1 MKFINKYFL
10 SLEIDRRNII
20 ILLLIGLLVR
30 LWGVHYGLP
39 AVYNSTEYFIAKH
52 ALSLGARKTLEPLFF
67 IYPTFYVYLIALLYG
82 LLFLLGKIAGIYAT
96 SSAFAFQFLTD
107 PSSFYLLGRLFN
119 TFAILLASIVLYRT
133 VRFYLKPGLSFLIS
147 MLLIFSMNIH
157 HYTFWMVPDAPVV
170 LGVMVLVYFIV
181 KNDLGILTQQNLF
194 WASLICGLTISAK
207 YNAGFIA
214 PAWLLSVLIHTKK
227 EWLQRVISGS
237 LACTGILLGFLIGSP
252 YWVLEFR
259 EFLHGFQMVAS
270 QAVFAYNIET
280 GLPYLWEMSQFIR
293 SEWLLGVVF
302 ILLIISFP
310 FNMNRLTLILATIVL
325 PTFLYV
331 GSWQKKGLDYLLVIF
346 PPLLTYLAYLFS
358 KKPAKQIFGSLI
370 LYGVILMLM
379 LNVPRIMYQNFLRSQ
394 TDTRQLLEIWLK
406 DNLPTGSRICYDHY
420 HYDIHIIDLDRYLT
434 YGEGSRYL
442 NEEIKTKIER
452 IKNLPNYFRFISA
465 QKILTVPHIPDSLYS
480 IVQHDSFLWQA
491 YTHPHKSLDEII
503 ADSTDLLILNSE
515 TYRKYLNNQLPPIQN
530 PLREDFLDRR
540 NFYQTIFTDMK
551 PIKIISP
558 GWKNAGP
565 TLQIFDLRGVH
576 DESHDWNQRLQL

>member
-1 MKFINKYFL
+1 MKSLLKSFLYFDT
-10 SLEIDRRNII
+10 DRRNIL
-20 ILLLIGLLVR
+20 ILLMIGLLVR

-67 IYPTFYVYLIALLYG
+67 IYPTFYVYLMVLLYG

-96 SSAFAFQFLTD
+96 SSDFAFQFLTD
-107 PSSFYLLGRLFN
+107 PTSFYLLGRVFN
-119 TFAILLASIVLYRT
+119 TIAILLASVVLYRT

-147 MLLIFSMNIH
+147 LLLIFSMNIH
-157 HYTFWMVPDAPVV
+157 QYTFWMVPDALVV
-170 LGVMVLVYFIV
+170 LGVMVLVYYIV
-181 KNDLGILTQQNLF
+181 KNDLGILTQQTLF
-194 WASLICGLTISAK
+194 WASLICGLTISTK

-214 PAWLLSVLIHTKK
+214 PAWFLSVLIHTKK
-227 EWLQRVISGS
+227 EWLHRIKSGS
-237 LACTGILLGFLIGSP
+237 LACAGILLGFFIGSP
-252 YWVLEFR
+252 YWLLEFR
-259 EFLHGFQMVAS
+259 KFLHGFQMVAS
-270 QAVFAYNIET
+270 QAVYAYNIET

-293 SEWLLGVVF
+293 SEWLLGMVF

-358 KKPAKQIFGSLI
+358 KKPAKQFIGSLI
-370 LYGVILMLM
+370 LYGVILILM

-406 DNLPTGSRICYDHY
+406 DNLPSGSRICYDHY
-420 HYDIHIIDLDRYLT
+420 HYDIHIIDPDRYLA
-434 YGEGSRYL
+434 YGAGSRYL
-442 NEEIKTKIER
+442 NEEVKSKIESV
-452 IKNLPNYFRFISA
+452 KNLPDYFRFISA
-465 QKILTVPHIPDSLYS
+465 QKILEVPQITDSLYS

-491 YTHPHKSLDEII
+491 YTHPHKSLREII
-503 ADSTDLLILNSE
+503 ADSTRFLIMNSE
-515 TYRKYLNNQLPPIQN
+515 TYLKYLNNQPPPIQN

-540 NFYQTIFTDMK
+540 NFYQSVFRSMK

-558 GWKNAGP
+558 SWKNAGP
-565 TLQIFDLRGVH
+565 TLQIFELKGVR
-576 DESHDWNQRLQL
+576 DESQDRNQRLQL